1 MNISSKPLS
10 IHNGE
15 RLYRQHDVRV
25 ERQKPVQNQEQPAK
39 VDTRNTSA
47 TKTVNAQTVLTTK
60 ELEVLQA
67 LFSDKDDK
75 ATTFYHQSKIKNVQ
89 TGYLLDIKG

>member
-1 MNISSKPLS
+1 MNISAKPLS

-25 ERQKPVQNQEQPAK
+25 ERQKPVQHQDQPAK
-39 VDTRNTSA
+39 VDARNGFA
-47 TKTVNAQTVLTTK
+47 TKTVNTQKVLTAK

-67 LFSDKDDK
+67 LFGDKDDK
-75 ATTFYHQSKIKNVQ
+75 PATFYHHSKIKNVQ
-89 TGYLLDIKG
+89 TGYLLDVKG